1 MKKIIKK
8 FYFLLLK
15 YINPKVDKNTDKLTH
30 YGTKYGGY
38 DIVDNQKIFN
48 VISCGLGED
57 ASFDIEIINA
67 KNCKVIAVDPT
78 PRAATHFKTIM
89 ENVGNSRKTDYSND
103 GFQENSAYNLEKI
116 NKRNYKLIDSAVF
129 DKSKKQIKL
138 FFPKNE
144 NHVSASLD
152 LTNKYSENFFFA
164 NCISI
169 KEILNK
175 FEISSLDVLKLD
187 VEGAEIHIIKDI
199 LDDRIFPNQ
208 LLVEYTHIRSIN
220 FFQHLKIFFIHR
232 SLKKVGYKLI
242 KINEKGDFTYLL
254 KNN

>member
-152 LTNKYSENFFFA
+152 LTNKYSENFA
-164 NCISI
+164 AISCSTAVLTSEDTSLSLVCELNLGSGTLT
-169 KEILNK
+169 EI
-175 FEISSLDVLKLD
+175 IAVRPSRASSPVALTFSFLPIPSD
-187 VEGAEIHIIKDI
+187 
-199 LDDRIFPNQ
+199 
-208 LLVEYTHIRSIN
+208 SI
-220 FFQHLKIFFIHR
+220 
-232 SLKKVGYKLI
+232 
-242 KINEKGDFTYLL
+242 
-254 KNN
+254 